1 MVDIVTPDKRSEMMA
16 GIGSKNT
23 KPELVVRQLLHQM
36 GYRFRLHRQ
45 DLPGRPDIAL
55 PKWKTVVLVHG
66 CFWHGHGS
74 CPLFRLPKS
83 RTQFWEEKIAANCR
97 RDEQVRSDLNN
108 LAWRVIE
115 IWECA
120 SKGRTAMP
128 VMDLGIELDKA
139 IRIDRAMRL
148 EIRGAQIA

>member
-1 MVDIVTPDKRSEMMA
+1 MMA

-23 KPELVVRQLLHQM
+23 KPELVVRRLLHQM
-36 GYRFRLHRQ
+36 GYRFRLHRK
-45 DLPGRPDIAL
+45 DLPGRPDIVL

-66 CFWHGHGS
+66 CFWHGHRN

-83 RTQFWEEKIAANCR
+83 RTQFWEEKIAANCE
-97 RDEQVRSDLNN
+97 RDAKTKSDLNS

-115 IWECA
+115 IWECS
-120 SKGRTAMP
+120 SKGPNAMP
-128 VMDLGIELDKA
+128 SMELGIELDNA
-139 IRIDRAMRL
+139 IRIKHAMNL